1 MGDRQNKKETLNR
14 TLPQSTQQVPEQAPN
29 PHNDAKES
37 NSVSTYEWEEG
48 NFQSLWGVLPAI
60 DPENLSWGKT
70 TATWERNERNRITD
84 RGGSLPPKLKP
95 ESNLFVENDAQRIA
109 SGNIKAFAF
118 KTERKQPKK

>member
-1 MGDRQNKKETLNR
+1 MGDRQNKETLNQ
-14 TLPQSTQQVPEQAPN
+14 TINPPSKQALEQAPN

-60 DPENLSWGKT
+60 DSENLSWGKT
-70 TATWERNERNRITD
+70 TATWERNERNRIID
-84 RGGSLPPKLKP
+84 RGGYLPPKLKP

-109 SGNIKAFAF
+109 SGNIKAFGF
-118 KTERKQPKK
+118 KTGGKTTEK